1 MIVSFSYDFD
11 SVDDSTIS
19 PAFLAC
25 HALFAFDSRAQ
36 CPSTALSTHVIRNTN
51 DARFSYD
58 HIADGGAMRTYL
70 RDALHTQYA
79 ISDAHGGIAV
89 RHQHDGAPPLGKI
102 IDRPENHRLVIG
114 VKTARRLVEQHQ
126 IGVAKEHAGQSDALF
141 LTLRK
146 APSQLADP
154 RIQAVR
160 QAHRPVRAR
169 TPWRGLR
176 AIRNRGWRK
185 LRNRQSCRQ

>member
-19 PAFLAC
+19 PAFLTC

-36 CPSTALSTHVIRNTN
+36 RLSTALSMHVIRNKN

-58 HIADGGAMRTYL
+58 HIADGGADGFAYC
-70 RDALHTQYA
+70 ALHTQYA
-79 ISDAHGGIAV
+79 IGDAHGGIAV
-89 RHQHDGAPPLGKI
+89 RHQHDGTPLLGEI
-102 IDRPENHRLVIG
+102 VDRSENHRLVIG
-114 VKTARRLVEQHQ
+114 VETARRLVEEHQ
-126 IGVAKEHAGQSDALF
+126 IGVTQEHAGQSDALL

-146 APSQLADP
+146 AATQLTDL

-160 QAHRPVRAR
+160 
-169 TPWRGLR
+169 
-176 AIRNRGWRK
+176 
-185 LRNRQSCRQ
+185 

>member
-1 MIVSFSYDFD
+1 M
-11 SVDDSTIS
+11 
-19 PAFLAC
+19 
-25 HALFAFDSRAQ
+25 
-36 CPSTALSTHVIRNTN
+36 
-51 DARFSYD
+51 
-58 HIADGGAMRTYL
+58 
-70 RDALHTQYA
+70 
-79 ISDAHGGIAV
+79 

-146 APSQLADP
+146 AATQLADL

-160 QAHRPVRAR
+160 QRIDQFERGRLARAS
-169 TPWRGLR
+169 
-176 AIRNRGWRK
+176 RNTESGMSCARSESEESAESPSALLLELLQK
-185 LRNRQSCRQ
+185 LLPELLPESEKSASLQTIARFSRIVPSNRYVSCPIIVCTRRRHPASTCGNGTSDSEIVPESGSQ